1 MTLDFEI
8 VAMTG
13 EEHSTDKDLLT
24 GTIDST
30 VSEQTQR
37 GGGGLLLTADIA
49 SLIRRGQSKSGGIAF
64 DRRKPLFLNP
74 TAQGLNE
81 HFGLPAGDEAA
92 TLTKHAILVCQVGGE
107 AEVAQGLT
115 GVAVQNADAIA
126 FLAEGEEEWVKAG
139 DVNHLAKEALAIAGD
154 FKGIDAGALGCPNGG
169 FH

>member
-24 GTIDST
+24 GAIDSA

-74 TAQGLNE
+74 TAQRFNE

-126 FLAEGEEEWVKAG
+126 FLAEGEEKWVKAG
-139 DVNHLAKEALAIAGD
+139 DVNHLAKEALAITGD
-154 FKGIDAGALGCPNGG
+154 FEGIDAGALGDPKCG